1 MQTFFWCADLVCGW
15 PQSVWNMSLAPK
27 NLPIWRW
34 KIPPWAPDLQVYTSI
49 HKYVYTSI
57 HKYTQVYTSIHK
69 YTQARLFKDDLWILI
84 SCWQRIRENQRGTIP
99 AKPTLNNLCHR
110 MRSCLSSL
118 VSFSIFVCNYIL
130 RLGFGGCSSESINWA
145 FAGFPRRKNPAAN
158 VSLKFLLFV
167 RLTFFSG

>member
-1 MQTFFWCADLVCGW
+1 MISCVKRVVMTL
-15 PQSVWNMSLAPK
+15 
-27 NLPIWRW
+27 
-34 KIPPWAPDLQVYTSI
+34 YTSMYI
-49 HKYVYTSI
+49 V
-57 HKYTQVYTSIHK
+57 

-130 RLGFGGCSSESINWA
+130 RLGFGGCSSESINWLVRDFQGGKIPLQTCHLHFSFSSILIFSRIKPG
-145 FAGFPRRKNPAAN
+145 FANMPNYHICQMYFYE
-158 VSLKFLLFV
+158 
-167 RLTFFSG
+167 T